1 MKLIQPGSFRPLKDY
16 ASLEKDTQMS
26 TQKKAKTSI
35 KKLFGT
41 QAHHVS
47 FSAAV
52 DELQH
57 WKR

>member
-26 TQKKAKTSI
+26 TKKKAKTSI

-47 FSAAV
+47 FPAAV